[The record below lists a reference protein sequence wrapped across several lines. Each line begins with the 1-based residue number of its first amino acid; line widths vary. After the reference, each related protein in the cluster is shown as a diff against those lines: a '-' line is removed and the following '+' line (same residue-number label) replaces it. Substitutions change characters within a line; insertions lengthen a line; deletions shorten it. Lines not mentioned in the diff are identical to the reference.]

1 MKYTLKEAMAYLNTN
16 LYASMDQ
23 MNDREFRADVS
34 PTRDISV
41 FCISPYSDSDDN
53 TTWRYVVQILSK
65 NNTIVL
71 QQQFDKVTEAVS
83 FANKEYEKEVARLG

>member
-1 MKYTLKEAMAYLNTN
+1 MKFTLKEAMNHLKTN
-16 LYASMDQ
+16 LYASMSQ
-23 MNDREFRADVS
+23 VTDREFRAAVS
-34 PTRDISV
+34 LTRDISV

-71 QQQFDKVTEAVS
+71 QEQFDKVTEAVS
-83 FANKEYEKEVARLG
+83 SANRHYEANLAG